1 MPERRKNPKKR
12 VSGNSSDDNS
22 SALILSTYKPP
33 RPLVSQPWK
42 KITLAHIGPHN
53 INLLKLTIQKRRKPT
68 FQQSME
74 DFLTK
79 KDEESNL
86 PLTPKSI
93 PESTA
98 AKQAEITIIDDE
110 DEEQIEE
117 INQNINDQGS
127 IDKNSNEYKVDQ
139 VMAVCGVSKEI
150 AIEALERN
158 DYDLIETFQD
168 L

>member
-1 MPERRKNPKKR
+1 M
-12 VSGNSSDDNS
+12 D
-22 SALILSTYKPP
+22 
-33 RPLVSQPWK
+33 
-42 KITLAHIGPHN
+42 
-53 INLLKLTIQKRRKPT
+53 
-68 FQQSME
+68 

-117 INQNINDQGS
+117 INQNTNDQGS
-127 IDKNSNEYKVDQ
+127 IDKNSNEYKIDQ
-139 VMAVCGVSKEI
+139 VMTVCEVSKEI